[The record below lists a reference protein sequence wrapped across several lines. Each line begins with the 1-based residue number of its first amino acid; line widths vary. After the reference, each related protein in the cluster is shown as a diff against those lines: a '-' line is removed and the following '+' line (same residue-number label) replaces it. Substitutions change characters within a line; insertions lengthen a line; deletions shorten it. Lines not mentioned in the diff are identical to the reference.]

1 MLQCLQGNEAVA
13 DDGDNLP
20 FFGGPGTPLASTA
33 PSGKGTKRHQADVVR
48 TVAPDGTPDSH
59 AGNHDFI
66 AFRRGMECAT
76 CKKEVRIR
84 CNTCLVCHA
93 CFCASPRP
101 CGDVVVNVVG
111 DVCDEGENNSANELA
126 TTRKPNKGRSVA
138 RMQAKLAM
146 AVQNGGVRDWTRV
159 ALVHCLDVLGV
170 KVASNNTRRELRDL
184 ATQHALPLLE
194 EWDAFVPDTDR
205 VTRSA
210 APPSSSQPSCSQ
222 PVDDMDGLIDE

>member
-1 MLQCLQGNEAVA
+1 M
-13 DDGDNLP
+13 
-20 FFGGPGTPLASTA
+20 
-33 PSGKGTKRHQADVVR
+33 
-48 TVAPDGTPDSH
+48 
-59 AGNHDFI
+59 
-66 AFRRGMECAT
+66 
-76 CKKEVRIR
+76 
-84 CNTCLVCHA
+84 
-93 CFCASPRP
+93 
-101 CGDVVVNVVG
+101 NVVG
-111 DVCDEGENNSANELA
+111 DVCDEGENNSADELA

-138 RMQAKLAM
+138 RMQAKLVM
-146 AVQNGGVRDWTRV
+146 AVQNGRVRDWTRV

-170 KVASNNTRRELRDL
+170 KVASNNTRRELWDL